1 MDMKSQ
7 FDEQG
12 SCHAFLD
19 GELSIYHAA
28 DLMPSL
34 LEALERST
42 EMELH
47 LGAVSEIDTAGLQ
60 LLLMLEQEA
69 ERKGKPFRLSDHSLA
84 MVEMMQLFD
93 LTGFFGDPVLIQSTL
108 S

>member
-1 MDMKSQ
+1 MDIQSQ
-7 FDEQG
+7 SNEQG
-12 SCHAFLD
+12 ICHTFLD

-28 DLMPSL
+28 NIMPAL
-34 LEALERST
+34 LEALERGT

-60 LLLMLEQEA
+60 ILVLLKNEA
-69 ERKGKPFRLSDHSLA
+69 ERKGKPLRLSDHSLA
-84 MVEMMQLFD
+84 VLDLLQLFD
-93 LTGFFGDPVLIQSTL
+93 LTGYFGDPVLIQSTL